1 MNEGKKVMGVT
12 EGCILGDKQVTE
24 VVIMAGIYKSMAVL
38 PPLELDICT
47 ELNPPWPGEEPLHTQ
62 FRSDRLETVLKDFHV
77 FHAQLYALFQIKAIS
92 HLPQAASS

>member
-1 MNEGKKVMGVT
+1 MGVT

-47 ELNPPWPGEEPLHTQ
+47 ELNPP
-62 FRSDRLETVLKDFHV
+62 
-77 FHAQLYALFQIKAIS
+77 
-92 HLPQAASS
+92 